1 MKELESRS
9 PHVLNASSNLVGMC
23 LIIQTSIQVLGYSN
37 KSYIDEITAVATCF
51 FISAC
56 LFSYLSIRTLKA
68 SRAARLER
76 IGDICF
82 MLGLGLLFLMVVLI
96 SLKKIS

>member
-1 MKELESRS
+1 MKELENQSS
-9 PHVLNASSNLVGMC
+9 HVLNASSNLVGMC

-56 LFSYLSIRTLKA
+56 LFSYLSIRSMKIA
-68 SRAARLER
+68 RANRLER
-76 IGDICF
+76 IGDLSF
-82 MLGLGLLFLMVVLI
+82 LTGLGLLFLMVVLI
-96 SLKKIS
+96 SIKRIS